1 MALKIKHICLRN
13 WMKISD
19 ADVAFPDYGLVMVL
33 GHNAAS
39 GGALESVGSGKTS
52 FGEALSRTLLGH
64 SGRFTH
70 AKNCSTDRKGD
81 TYVALECD
89 LDGEPLLVESGYK
102 CKELSKSGEALRYT
116 WREQVIERGHINET
130 RQQLN
135 QLLGINDMLVPWT
148 VFIDGDD
155 LRFNKMSQAN
165 SVDMVL
171 AALRQPPWN
180 DYYDSAKSL
189 LGEFRRDITKLE
201 AQAESHQIRLTSA
214 KEDVLDAKNALQK
227 AQETYDT
234 AKAAQQD
241 RIAAKQARLE
251 ERDKSIGHAKDRR
264 KKIVEEIKQIEATKA
279 EGHHKLEIELR
290 EGEEN
295 LRKFRE
301 RRKTLMA
308 HWQEAQEAATEAQ
321 SHYTAYRDSVD
332 TCPTCQRPMGD
343 EKIDPIRLQKLKEDA
358 HTAKADAAK
367 RRELI
372 SASDQDIEDW
382 EETLEEIQA
391 QIKELSVETQIR
403 ALSNEDH
410 RLEQSIQED
419 QDSCA
424 AIQEQIQRLKAELS
438 DAEIKSCQA
447 TLEERR
453 RVVAK
458 TKEALAQSKAEL
470 EESLS
475 QAKVLDY
482 WAKAFSPVGIPNLV
496 LREAIAPLNQ
506 EAKRI
511 SALMTG
517 GTINVTYSTRRE
529 LATGQQKAELVVNVD
544 NKLGCDDI
552 AGSSKGES
560 RLTNLVI
567 AETLSEVGQVTR
579 QAGYRWYD
587 EILTNLDKTSRTN
600 ILKYLKEVASKMKVL
615 IFVVDHHT
623 ETASF
628 ADYVLKIEKLEDS
641 AKVSWA

>member
-19 ADVAFPDYGLVMVL
+19 ANVVFPDYGLVMVL

-81 TYVALECD
+81 TYIALKCD

-102 CKELSKSGEALRYT
+102 CQELSKSGEALRYT

-189 LGEFRRDITKLE
+189 LGEFRRDIAKLE

-214 KEDVLDAKNALQK
+214 KEDVLDAKTALQG

-234 AKAAQQD
+234 AKAAQKD
-241 RIAAKQARLE
+241 RIAAKQARLD

-264 KKIVEEIKQIEATKA
+264 KKIVEEIKQIEVTKA

-301 RRKTLMA
+301 RRKTHMA

-358 HTAKADAAK
+358 STAKADAAK